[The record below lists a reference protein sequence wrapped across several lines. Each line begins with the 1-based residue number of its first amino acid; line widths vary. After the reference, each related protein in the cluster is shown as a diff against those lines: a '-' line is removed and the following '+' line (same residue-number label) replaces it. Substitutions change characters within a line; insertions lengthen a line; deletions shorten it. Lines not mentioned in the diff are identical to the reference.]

1 MNRFLLSLISIS
13 LSLNF
18 VACKGDGNSSVDNS
32 AATTPAA
39 PVYKTDT
46 NPVSFDSLVNKSKNS
61 VEVVRQLALELN
73 KVPSSK
79 HSDATY
85 ATLERNVSGAFG
97 RLQNLPDS
105 LKSYEK
111 QINLIKVDKA
121 LGVITEEEARRR
133 LDLMALRV
141 SSAQEMM
148 QVIEAAVPR
157 LQEGVEQ
164 MKKD

>member
-18 VACKGDGNSSVDNS
+18 VACKGNGDSTVDATS
-32 AATTPAA
+32 ATPAT
-39 PVYKTDT
+39 PSYKIDT
-46 NPVSFDSLVNKSKNS
+46 NPVSFDSLINKSKNS
-61 VEVVRQLALELN
+61 VEVFRQLALELN
-73 KVPSSK
+73 KVPASK

-121 LGVITEEEARRR
+121 LGTITEEEARRK
-133 LDLMALRV
+133 LDAMALQV
-141 SSAQEMM
+141 ASAQEMI
-148 QVIEAAVPR
+148 QVIDAALPR

-164 MKKD
+164 IKKD

>member
-32 AATTPAA
+32 GATPSA
-39 PVYKTDT
+39 PVYKLDT

-111 QINLIKVDKA
+111 QINLIKIDKA
-121 LGVITEEEARRR
+121 LGTISDEEARRR
-133 LDLMALRV
+133 LDAVALQV

-148 QVIEAAVPR
+148 QVIEAAIPR